1 MRIDSSGNV
10 GIGTS
15 SPGYPLTVQASS
27 GSGAIRLVGRSADSV
42 STLEFINNTQATTQG
57 FIQSSGNNLLFA
69 TSTSE
74 RMRIDS
80 SGNVGIGTTAPVQ
93 RLHVRQDQNGTTAA
107 LIQNRN
113 GTGSPA
119 SALQF
124 ISGAFDLSD
133 NRYAMISSAGGS
145 NTTLQ
150 FWTGEGAAPAERMR
164 IDSSGNVG
172 IGTSSPGSFK
182 LNVQGNAYAT
192 TTAVGADENLIYQA
206 ASNTLGFRVGTSTN
220 QSYFNIKAVSG
231 VPQLDG
237 AGGALAL
244 GTGGS
249 ERVRIDSSGNVGVGT
264 SSPGTKLDVVGDIRC
279 TNSMFLGA
287 GQNLDN
293 KIEIGSGRTGNNFAY
308 LDLIGDT
315 TYTDYGLRLIRGNG
329 GANTTSQLVHR
340 GTGDMYIT
348 TQDAATMYFQTN
360 NTTRMYIE
368 AGGTMQM
375 SGSLLV
381 GRSSASTDVNTAND
395 TGSFSVRGN
404 GATIASM
411 SFHRTGAYA
420 INMGLGT
427 DNVFR
432 IGGWSASSNCFQMDG
447 SGNLTMLGNVTAYS
461 DARIKKDVE
470 TIDSALDL
478 VSKMRGVRY
487 TRIDTK
493 KRGVGVI
500 AQEMLEVCPEVVQ
513 QGVGDDDTLSVAY
526 GNLVGVL
533 IEAVKELTARV
544 AELEGK

>member
-1 MRIDSSGNV
+1 
-10 GIGTS
+10 
-15 SPGYPLTVQASS
+15 
-27 GSGAIRLVGRSADSV
+27 
-42 STLEFINNTQATTQG
+42 
-57 FIQSSGNNLLFA
+57 
-69 TSTSE
+69 
-74 RMRIDS
+74 
-80 SGNVGIGTTAPVQ
+80 
-93 RLHVRQDQNGTTAA
+93 
-107 LIQNRN
+107 
-113 GTGSPA
+113 
-119 SALQF
+119 
-124 ISGAFDLSD
+124 
-133 NRYAMISSAGGS
+133 
-145 NTTLQ
+145 
-150 FWTGEGAAPAERMR
+150 
-164 IDSSGNVG
+164 
-172 IGTSSPGSFK
+172 
-182 LNVQGNAYAT
+182 
-192 TTAVGADENLIYQA
+192 
-206 ASNTLGFRVGTSTN
+206 
-220 QSYFNIKAVSG
+220 
-231 VPQLDG
+231 
-237 AGGALAL
+237 
-244 GTGGS
+244 
-249 ERVRIDSSGNVGVGT
+249 
-264 SSPGTKLDVVGDIRC
+264 
-279 TNSMFLGA
+279 MFLGA

-293 KIEIGSGRTGNNFAY
+293 KIEIGSGRTGSNYAY
-308 LDLIGDT
+308 IDLIGDT

-360 NTTRMYIE
+360 STTRMYIE
-368 AGGTMQM
+368 AGGTLQM
-375 SGSLLV
+375 NGALLV

-404 GATIASM
+404 GTTIASM